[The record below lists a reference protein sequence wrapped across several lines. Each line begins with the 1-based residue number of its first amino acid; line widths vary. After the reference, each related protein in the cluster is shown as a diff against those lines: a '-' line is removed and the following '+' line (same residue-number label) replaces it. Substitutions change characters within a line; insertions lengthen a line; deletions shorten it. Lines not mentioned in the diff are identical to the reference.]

1 MNPLNN
7 KKIPITRLTK
17 WYDETDFAL
26 DIDMGR
32 EYFEGDNNFTVVL
45 YQVDRQKTNYDDI
58 YGETLQD
65 ELRFQPP
72 VELKVSVQLDSNDMK
87 TYNSSNATLSYK
99 DYGNLT
105 FIIYTKQLDE
115 KKCKINIG
123 DFVAYADREDNVKYF
138 KVVDDDRIN
147 SENAKTIGGYK
158 AFYKKIVCVTTDLTE
173 FRGV

>member
-72 VELKVSVQLDSNDMK
+72 VELKVSVQLDANDMK
-87 TYNSSNATLSYK
+87 TYNSQNGTLSYK

-147 SENAKTIGGYK
+147 SENSKTFGGYK
-158 AFYKKIVCVTTDLTE
+158 AFYKKIVCVSTDLTE